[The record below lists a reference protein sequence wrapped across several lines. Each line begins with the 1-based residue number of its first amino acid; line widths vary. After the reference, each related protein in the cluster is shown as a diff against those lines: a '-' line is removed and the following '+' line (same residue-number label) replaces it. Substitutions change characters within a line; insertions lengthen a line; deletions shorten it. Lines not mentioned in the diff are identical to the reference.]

1 MYKILIVEDDVVI
14 ADGLKTHFEK
24 WDYQVECVTDFKAV
38 MDAFF
43 EFEPQLVLLD
53 LVLPFFNGFH
63 WCRKS
68 EKYRKYRFCSFLLQM
83 KA

>member
-38 MDAFF
+38 MDAF
-43 EFEPQLVLLD
+43 LNLNHSL
-53 LVLPFFNGFH
+53 
-63 WCRKS
+63 
-68 EKYRKYRFCSFLLQM
+68 SF
-83 KA
+83 

>member
-43 EFEPQLVLLD
+43 EFEP
-53 LVLPFFNGFH
+53 
-63 WCRKS
+63 
-68 EKYRKYRFCSFLLQM
+68 
-83 KA
+83 